1 LLVISAGA
9 AAQIVAE
16 AERAYP
22 HEGCGM
28 LVGKRSGA
36 DYVVTEAPTGA
47 NENSD
52 RPRVWYDLSPA
63 DQLRVSKE
71 AQGRGQE
78 VVGYYHSHPDH
89 PAAPSEGDRSRAF
102 GSFVYVIAS
111 VEKGKYKVMTAWTL
125 DDETAFPEHTARF
138 TRVEIKEGRA

>member
-1 LLVISAGA
+1 MLVISPEAV
-9 AAQIVAE
+9 AQVVAE
-16 AERAYP
+16 AQRAYP

-28 LVGKRSGA
+28 LVGRRSGA
-36 DYVVTEAPTGA
+36 DFVVTEAPTGA
-47 NENSD
+47 NENAD

-63 DQLRVSKE
+63 DQLRVSKD
-71 AQGRGQE
+71 AAARGLE

-111 VEKGKYKVMTAWTL
+111 VENGRYKVMTAWTL
-125 DDETAFPEHTARF
+125 DDETAFPEHDAKF
-138 TRVEIKEGRA
+138 TRVDIKEGRP